1 MKKQKTKK
9 TVKEFLL
16 SGKALTKSQQTEG
29 QETTER
35 LTEMQDLYKQIKS
48 EVEDLRQLAYP
59 ERGAMVNEDALK
71 RRARAILSL
80 ELFRTI
86 DDTLNS

>member
-1 MKKQKTKK
+1 
-9 TVKEFLL
+9 
-16 SGKALTKSQQTEG
+16 
-29 QETTER
+29 
-35 LTEMQDLYKQIKS
+35 MQDVYKQIRND
-48 EVEDLRQLAYP
+48 VEDLRQLAYP

-86 DDTLNS
+86 DDALNS